1 VYGIGEKNSRVKYE
15 EDRRERERDD
25 GNNPRKKKYIY
36 KEGDWQCPNEKCRN
50 QNFAKRV
57 VCNLCK
63 TPKPKNKSNNRS
75 RSRSRSRH
83 SRNSRSSRSKS
94 RNRESRRHKQRR
106 YRNADRSASLS
117 KSRSRTKYS
126 RSKSRSRSR
135 SNRKSHS
142 RRHGGSYDQVSI
154 FKDGD
159 WKCNSCN
166 NINFSWRTKCNIC
179 KRSKSLTRNNQE
191 KKSDRRYNR
200 NESHKD
206 HDRNKSR
213 RYDERSSRTLDKR
226 RSRSLSESSLFSS
239 KSIGSIKYRKGRE
252 SRDISPKQTYENLN
266 DLYKNDK
273 SPLASPKLDREET
286 HKNLSQNN
294 SLFNKRKESRS
305 RSRSSYNS
313 DSIHKM
319 RFSDTDS

>member
-15 EDRRERERDD
+15 EDRRERDD
-25 GNNPRKKKYIY
+25 DNYPRKKKYIY

-63 TPKPKNKSNNRS
+63 TQKPKNKLNNRS

-83 SRNSRSSRSKS
+83 SRNSRSSRSRS

-106 YRNADRSASLS
+106 YRNADRST
-117 KSRSRTKYS
+117 SRSRSRSRPKYS

-135 SNRKSHS
+135 SNKNSHAG
-142 RRHGGSYDQVSI
+142 RHANSNNQVGI

-166 NINFSWRTKCNIC
+166 NINFAWRTKCNIC
-179 KRSKSLTRNNQE
+179 KRSKSLSRNNQE
-191 KKSDRRYNR
+191 KRSDSKYNR

-213 RYDERSSRTLDKR
+213 RYDERSSRTFNKR

-239 KSIGSIKYRKGRE
+239 KSIGSRKNRKGRE
-252 SRDISPKQTYENLN
+252 SRDISPKQTYENPN
-266 DLYKNDK
+266 DFPKNDK
-273 SPLASPKLDREET
+273 SPSASPKFERKET
-286 HKNLSQNN
+286 NKHLSENN
-294 SLFNKRKESRS
+294 SFFNNWKESRS
-305 RSRSSYNS
+305 RSGSSNNS

-319 RFSDTDS
+319 RFSDIDS